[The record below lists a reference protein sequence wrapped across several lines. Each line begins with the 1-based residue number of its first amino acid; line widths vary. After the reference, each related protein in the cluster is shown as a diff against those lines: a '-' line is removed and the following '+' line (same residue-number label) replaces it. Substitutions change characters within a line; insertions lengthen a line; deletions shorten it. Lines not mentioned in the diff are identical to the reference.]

1 MTTRKPKTAEMKKM
15 SELLPGGYSL
25 SFSVDSETADQRIDR
40 TVADA
45 FPELSR
51 SRIQHMAENGCITV
65 NGKIVGKSFKPKAD
79 DEVSVYIDLLRTIRL
94 YLKIFRSI

>member
-45 FPELSR
+45 FR
-51 SRIQHMAENGCITV
+51 SFPVRASSIW
-65 NGKIVGKSFKPKAD
+65 
-79 DEVSVYIDLLRTIRL
+79 
-94 YLKIFRSI
+94 LKTAV

>member
-1 MTTRKPKTAEMKKM
+1 MTTRKPKMAEMKKM

-45 FPELSR
+45 FPELPVRAS
-51 SRIQHMAENGCITV
+51 SIW
-65 NGKIVGKSFKPKAD
+65 
-79 DEVSVYIDLLRTIRL
+79 
-94 YLKIFRSI
+94 LKTAV

>member
-1 MTTRKPKTAEMKKM
+1 MTTRKPKMAEMKKM

-65 NGKIVGKSFKPKAD
+65 IS
-79 DEVSVYIDLLRTIRL
+79 SLLRTIRL

>member
-40 TVADA
+40 TPILFRNSPVRA
-45 FPELSR
+45 S
-51 SRIQHMAENGCITV
+51 SIW
-65 NGKIVGKSFKPKAD
+65 
-79 DEVSVYIDLLRTIRL
+79 
-94 YLKIFRSI
+94 LKTAA